1 MSGYNQGR
9 SKSVYIVG
17 VYVASF
23 PLFQL
28 WAVYGII
35 RPDWVIGG
43 LILLVSLY
51 LFAARGLKKLNKID
65 YSVLAFIGVCT
76 LSSLSLFNEP
86 YIAWDQFC
94 TIYVQLTFQTAVF
107 FSIVNL
113 RLSIYDITKVMNIW
127 YVIAVVVSVYAI
139 YQIPARMFG
148 LPYDNI
154 LYSEVLGPGLSE
166 TKEFARMR
174 ANSIFEEPDDLG
186 GYLIPP
192 LIWGVISINSDRYD
206 VLSLQSMFYKV
217 LTLLIISAAL
227 LFTFSQASYFVVAA
241 IIITSFMVYTPIIPY
256 AGILKVL
263 VSIFLF
269 ITFVLSFM
277 SVEYIAWFYNRL
289 LATLQ
294 LRVSEAGS
302 LGVRLESWAN
312 IIETWKQNPLLGTG
326 VGVYESS
333 TVARR
338 IGVNTMMGKLLA
350 STGMF
355 GFLVFLLLGYQSI
368 RYMYILSS
376 RYVSIVGVIAAAF
389 IFMVIAEFIRGV
401 GASSYLSPR
410 IWLLLA
416 LASSLYNSAS
426 R

>member
-51 LFAARGLKKLNKID
+51 LFAVRGLKKLNKVD

-76 LSSLSLFNEP
+76 LSSLSLFNES
-86 YIAWDQFC
+86 YIAWDQFY
-94 TIYVQLTFQTAVF
+94 TIYVQIIFQIAIF

-113 RLSIYDITKVMNIW
+113 RLSIRDITKVMNIW
-127 YVIAVVVSVYAI
+127 YVIAVIVSVYAI
-139 YQIPARMFG
+139 YQIPARIVG

-154 LYSEVLGPGLSE
+154 LYGEVLGPGLSE

-186 GYLIPP
+186 GYLVPP
-192 LIWGVISINSDRYD
+192 LIWGIVSINSDKYD
-206 VLSLQSMFYKV
+206 LLPFRSILYEMT
-217 LTLLIISAAL
+217 TLLIVSAAL
-227 LFTFSQASYFVVAA
+227 LFTFSQATYFVVAA
-241 IIITSFMVYTPIIPY
+241 IILLSISLHNKNISYVGIVKVFLPICIVVTVVMSF
-256 AGILKVL
+256 L
-263 VSIFLF
+263 
-269 ITFVLSFM
+269 
-277 SVEYIAWFYNRL
+277 SVEYIAWFSNRL
-289 LATLQ
+289 LATSQ
-294 LRVSEAGS
+294 LRVGEAGS
-302 LGVRLESWAN
+302 LRVRLESWAN
-312 IIETWKQNPLLGTG
+312 IIETWRQNPLLGTG
-326 VGVYESS
+326 IGVYESG
-333 TVARR
+333 TVARS
-338 IGVNTMMGKLLA
+338 IGVNTMIGKLLV
-350 STGMF
+350 STGLF
-355 GFLVFLLLGYQSI
+355 GLVAFLLLAYQSI
-368 RYMYILSS
+368 RALYLLSS
-376 RYVSIVGVIAAAF
+376 KCVAIISVIASAF
-389 IFMVIAEFIRGV
+389 MLMIAGEFIRGV
-401 GASSYLSPR
+401 GSSSYLSPR